1 MAIRWLTITKRIR
14 CPGLAMFLC
23 LVMLSLRAASA
34 QTPEIIN
41 RARLQFFQPAGISND
56 YISDPVRAVLQAD
69 SAALVTFRDSTYAHV
84 VGYSDLQSR
93 LFVEVEAPA
102 CNLDSA
108 VIETNVVVLTSAQT
122 GDSESVVV
130 IETAPGSGLFRLA
143 AGCPVRNAAQF
154 PVVTNNHFLE
164 TVPNDTITARTL
176 KCGFATTA
184 LLIDPGGIVFNSRD
198 NTPVAGARVTLI
210 DTDSGLPATVFGPD
224 GISQAPSTVTTGPD
238 GRFAFPAVASGT
250 YRLLV
255 LPPPGF
261 TAPSTADATSLPP
274 GRIIGGGS
282 YGDSFPVNLFTGP
295 VSLDYP
301 VDPLS
306 TNGLAMFVQK
316 VASRTAAEIGDSVD
330 YTVRI
335 RNISGAA
342 LPDVTVT
349 DKLPAGFAY
358 QKRTA
363 KFEEAAV
370 ADPTGGAGPTL
381 QFPVGTIPDGAT
393 VTLTYRVRIQAG
405 ALQGDGVNYA
415 KARSA
420 GPTPVESNTGSAR
433 VQVQPGVFTDRGI
446 VLGKVFVDANGNRIQ
461 DVGEPGVPGVRI
473 YMEDGTYVITDG
485 EGKYSLYGLSP
496 RTHVFKVDPAT
507 LPAGAKLVE
516 LSTRNA
522 GSAGSR
528 FVELKRSEL
537 HKADFAITAATPE
550 ILAEIADR
558 RKKLDAGA
566 AEIGA
571 RVKTGLTPDGVLPL
585 RGDPRAGPASGIIT
599 AGTASGPAAGAT
611 VGQPSLP
618 QNAGP
623 PRMPPGKA
631 PDYPRKSTND
641 LGALNP
647 LSFLAPG
654 EPPDPPPPRFSP
666 LLPADTLNEYNSELP
681 PSPVASAQL
690 SRADLSLT
698 NLDNSLGFV
707 DLRNGMTLPMAQAT
721 VRVKGLLGAKFSL
734 EVNGEKVDS
743 NRLGRRA
750 TVTDRWLEVWEFV
763 GVALTPGTNTLEV
776 VQLDPFGNERGSKLI
791 TVLVPDRLARLH
803 VILPRKEQFAD
814 GHSAAKITVLLE
826 DAHGVPVSART
837 PITLEAGV
845 GKWQVEDLDKAERGT
860 QVFIEGGKGEF
871 QLLAPIEPGDSRI
884 VASSGVLSG
893 TETLSFLPEL
903 RSMLAVGVIEGQ
915 ISLRKLSANSIVP
928 ARSRDGFEEE
938 LRDFSVNGNDKKLS
952 AAGRAA
958 FFLKGRIKGEYLLTA
973 GFDSEKETRERLF
986 RDIQPDE
993 FYPVYG
999 DSSVKGFDAQ
1009 SSGRLYVRVDKRKS
1023 YLLYGDYATATPSEA
1038 RSLGNYSRSLNGIK
1052 EHYEK
1057 KNIVANAW
1065 AAHDSVRQVIEELP
1079 AKGISGPY
1087 YFGTANGLVNSETVE
1102 ILIRDRSQPSVIL
1115 RTQPMARFTDYE
1127 FEPFTGRLLFKAPV
1141 PSLDP
1146 NLNPI
1151 SIRVTYEVEQ
1161 GTDKFWVY
1169 GADAQW
1175 KMFKH
1180 IEVGGSGVR
1189 DENPRDRYGLYS
1201 ANTTLKLTEKTY
1213 LLGEYAH
1220 SDTELIGGGDAW
1232 RADFRHQSDYLDARL
1247 YWGRAESTFSN
1258 TAAILTGGR
1267 IEAGGK
1273 LSYRV
1278 ANGTRLVLQGIN
1290 SESLDNHASRR
1301 GIVGGIEQ
1309 TFANQFKLELGA
1321 RHSVESAA
1329 PASPS
1334 TGGVTPN
1341 EITSVRAKL
1350 TAPIPRLKNAR
1361 LFGEFE
1367 NDVVESDKRMW
1378 AVGGDYQWN
1387 TKTKIYARH
1396 EFINSLGSQYELN
1409 SSQQRN
1415 TTVFGI
1421 DTAYMKDGSV
1431 FNEYRARDAISGRE
1445 SEAAIGLRNGWT
1457 IADGVRVSTTVE
1469 RVNPITGDQQTESTA
1484 GTAGLE
1490 YTRSPN
1496 WKATGRIEV
1505 RASTQNNSLLNTLG
1519 YAHKLN
1525 DNWTA
1530 LSRTILYIVDDTG
1543 PTDSDRTQF
1552 RFQTGAAWRQ
1562 SELNI
1567 WNGLGKYEFKL
1578 EDGVTSSS
1586 LSLDRRVH
1594 IVSLD
1599 ANFQPHRDW
1608 IFSGHYAGKL
1618 VFEQDAGH
1626 DDVYHAHLLGFRAVY
1641 EITERFDIGLN
1652 SSVLFNGDLRG
1663 AQYAVGP
1670 EIGFTIA
1677 KNLRFGVGYN
1687 VRGFSDRDLSAENY
1701 TQQGAYLALRLKFD
1715 ESLFKFSRKGEE

>member
-1 MAIRWLTITKRIR
+1 M
-14 CPGLAMFLC
+14 GL
-23 LVMLSLRAASA
+23 
-34 QTPEIIN
+34 
-41 RARLQFFQPAGISND
+41 
-56 YISDPVRAVLQAD
+56 
-69 SAALVTFRDSTYAHV
+69 
-84 VGYSDLQSR
+84 
-93 LFVEVEAPA
+93 
-102 CNLDSA
+102 
-108 VIETNVVVLTSAQT
+108 
-122 GDSESVVV
+122 
-130 IETAPGSGLFRLA
+130 
-143 AGCPVRNAAQF
+143 
-154 PVVTNNHFLE
+154 
-164 TVPNDTITARTL
+164 
-176 KCGFATTA
+176 
-184 LLIDPGGIVFNSRD
+184 
-198 NTPVAGARVTLI
+198 
-210 DTDSGLPATVFGPD
+210 
-224 GISQAPSTVTTGPD
+224 
-238 GRFAFPAVASGT
+238 
-250 YRLLV
+250 
-255 LPPPGF
+255 
-261 TAPSTADATSLPP
+261 
-274 GRIIGGGS
+274 
-282 YGDSFPVNLFTGP
+282 
-295 VSLDYP
+295 
-301 VDPLS
+301 
-306 TNGLAMFVQK
+306 
-316 VASRTAAEIGDSVD
+316 
-330 YTVRI
+330 
-335 RNISGAA
+335 
-342 LPDVTVT
+342 
-349 DKLPAGFAY
+349 
-358 QKRTA
+358 
-363 KFEEAAV
+363 
-370 ADPTGGAGPTL
+370 
-381 QFPVGTIPDGAT
+381 
-393 VTLTYRVRIQAG
+393 
-405 ALQGDGVNYA
+405 
-415 KARSA
+415 
-420 GPTPVESNTGSAR
+420 
-433 VQVQPGVFTDRGI
+433 
-446 VLGKVFVDANGNRIQ
+446 
-461 DVGEPGVPGVRI
+461 
-473 YMEDGTYVITDG
+473 
-485 EGKYSLYGLSP
+485 LY
-496 RTHVFKVDPAT
+496 
-507 LPAGAKLVE
+507 
-516 LSTRNA
+516 
-522 GSAGSR
+522 
-528 FVELKRSEL
+528 
-537 HKADFAITAATPE
+537 
-550 ILAEIADR
+550 
-558 RKKLDAGA
+558 
-566 AEIGA
+566 
-571 RVKTGLTPDGVLPL
+571 
-585 RGDPRAGPASGIIT
+585 
-599 AGTASGPAAGAT
+599 
-611 VGQPSLP
+611 
-618 QNAGP
+618 
-623 PRMPPGKA
+623 
-631 PDYPRKSTND
+631 
-641 LGALNP
+641 
-647 LSFLAPG
+647 PG

-666 LLPADTLNEYNSELP
+666 LLPADTLNEHNSELP

-721 VRVKGLLGAKFSL
+721 VRVKGLLGATFSL
-734 EVNGEKVDS
+734 EVNGEKVES

-776 VQLDPFGNERGSKLI
+776 VQLDPFGNERGSKSI
-791 TVLVPDRLARLH
+791 SVLVPDRLARLH
-803 VILPRKEQFAD
+803 VILPGQEQFAD
-814 GHSAAKITVLLE
+814 GHTTAKITVLLE

-845 GKWQVEDLDKAERGT
+845 GKWQVKDLDQAERGT
-860 QVFIEGGKGEF
+860 QVFIESGKGEF

-884 VASSGVLSG
+884 VASSGVISG

-903 RSMLAVGVIEGQ
+903 RSMLAVGVIEGR
-915 ISLRKLSANSIVP
+915 ISLSKLNANSIVP
-928 ARSRDGFEEE
+928 ARSRDGFAEE
-938 LRDFSVNGNDKKLS
+938 LRDFSVSGNDRKLN

-999 DSSVKGFDAQ
+999 DSSQKGFDAQ

-1023 YLLYGDYATATPSEA
+1023 YLLYGDYTTATPTEA

-1057 KNIVANAW
+1057 KNIIANAW

-1102 ILIRDRSQPSVIL
+1102 ILTRDRNQTSVIL
-1115 RTQPMARFTDYE
+1115 KTQPMARFTDYE

-1146 NLNPI
+1146 NLNPV

-1201 ANTTLKLTEKTY
+1201 ANTTLKLTEKTF

-1232 RADFRHQSDYLDARL
+1232 RLDFRHQSDRLDARL
-1247 YWGRAESTFSN
+1247 YWGRADETFSN
-1258 TAAILTGGR
+1258 TAAIITGGR
-1267 IEAGGK
+1267 VEAGAK

-1278 ANGTRLVLQGIN
+1278 QDGTRLVLQGIN
-1290 SESLDNHASRR
+1290 SESLDNHGNRR
-1301 GIVGGIEQ
+1301 GVVGGIEQ
-1309 TFANQFKLELGA
+1309 TFANQMKLELGA
-1321 RHSVESAA
+1321 RHSVESTA
-1329 PASPS
+1329 PASAS
-1334 TGGVTPN
+1334 TAGVTPN

-1350 TAPIPRLKNAR
+1350 TAPVPGLKNAR

-1396 EFINSLGSQYELN
+1396 EFINSLGGQYELN
-1409 SSQQRN
+1409 TSQQRN
-1415 TTVFGI
+1415 TTVFGV

-1490 YTRSPN
+1490 YTRSPR

-1552 RFQTGAAWRQ
+1552 RFQTGLAWRQ
-1562 SELNI
+1562 SKKNV

-1578 EDGVTSSS
+1578 EDGVSSPG
-1586 LSLDRRVH
+1586 LTLDRRVH

-1599 ANFQPHRDW
+1599 ANFQPHADW
-1608 IFSGHYAGKL
+1608 TFSGHYAGKL
-1618 VFEQDAGH
+1618 VFEEDAGR
-1626 DDVYHAHLLGFRAVY
+1626 DDVYHAHLLGFRATY
-1641 EITERFDIGLN
+1641 EITKRFDIGLN
-1652 SSVLFNGDLRG
+1652 SAVLFNGDLRG
-1663 AQYAVGP
+1663 AQYALGP
-1670 EIGFTIA
+1670 EIGFTVA
-1677 KNLRFGVGYN
+1677 KNLRFGIGYN
-1687 VRGFSDRDLSAENY
+1687 VTGFNDRDLSAENY

-1715 ESLFKFSRKGEE
+1715 ESLFNFRRKGGEQQ